1 MSINVIIG
9 SDPDDLNKIKKTI
22 DILKFV
28 NNIDNK
34 NELTV
39 NTDSI
44 DDLVDWYSSLL
55 NIIMYVGNSEDYQ
68 LQPLES

>member
-9 SDPDDLNKIKKTI
+9 SDLDDLNKIKQTV

-28 NNIDNK
+28 NNIENK
-34 NELTV
+34 ENFTV

-44 DDLVDWYSSLL
+44 ETLIDWYNSLL
-55 NIIMYVGNSEDYQ
+55 NIIMYVGNPEENH